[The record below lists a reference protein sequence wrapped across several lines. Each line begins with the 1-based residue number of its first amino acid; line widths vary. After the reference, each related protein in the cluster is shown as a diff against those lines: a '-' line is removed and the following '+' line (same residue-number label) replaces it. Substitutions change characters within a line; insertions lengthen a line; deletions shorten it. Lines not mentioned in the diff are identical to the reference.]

1 MADTNFYKYLMAA
14 FRYKRTHHNAPS
26 FEYLGYKLPYET
38 SGRERGIFYYAR
50 NGRTALPRIYTN
62 FPDTK
67 EGNLQMVVKVLDNL
81 DRHLDQQLDQY
92 FNRPTAAESST
103 PTNIEP
109 STEEMMAASSAPAT
123 SSVSAGGLPPAPA
136 PSFRSP
142 RIIPQVTKEAA
153 TGKTEVP
160 KAFEDA
166 FKDEPA
172 YKTDPTIQPS
182 EQANEPV
189 NRTGSRVN
197 MPNIKM
203 PSSVSNLGS
212 NTGIF
217 FQRNVGKNLT
227 GDRLLGFLGR
237 AGNTGIGALSGM
249 ANFGNSPGGFFSSL
263 GRFGKGG
270 GGRGF
275 FGRAG
280 IKGSRAGS
288 LVSKAKS
295 KWKLALLGLLLPMML
310 VGMIA
315 IPSSSSTIPTGTT
328 SPGNNSAGL
337 DYTLPL
343 KDPSVAPA
351 DIKDQVRLAFPAAK
365 LEYWDK
371 IIQSSQNAGFNPAL
385 ALALWIE
392 ETGASHCT
400 KGGNGGGDVKC
411 SKDEDGDWVSSKG
424 HLGCAPWEDQ
434 TIDESL
440 TCLIKFA
447 ASYTNDQFAQFM
459 ATYSGGPA
467 GSPFSNN
474 PNFPGNIKAW
484 YQRLVPSGN
493 GAITPVS
500 GSVAPPPDGNYQK
513 AVEGFGIEM
522 KSGFE
527 TDEYKWAFEILNKA
541 SGMFPKF
548 KDKIH
553 QACPAITL
561 QPTTGISHASSC
573 DIPLSTGTGEQFFK
587 FLVIH
592 ELAHKINTTSWQFNS
607 SIIAARVADASQ
619 DTKGGN
625 GFLTYYSENAARADD
640 KICGSGDNDG
650 NRADEEFA
658 DSVAYYIND
667 QTPELNM
674 HVANDAKGACGVKWN
689 GENPFKGGT
698 RFTTHYNF
706 ITTVL
711 Q

>member
-424 HLGCAPWEDQ
+424 HLGCAPWENQ

-493 GAITPVS
+493 GAITPVTPNLGNFNIDVS
-500 GSVAPPPDGNYQK
+500 ALPTDYQQWAQEALNTATSVA
-513 AVEGFGIEM
+513 
-522 KSGFE
+522 
-527 TDEYKWAFEILNKA
+527 
-541 SGMFPKF
+541 PKF
-548 KDKIH
+548 KDLLNNKKPSVI
-553 QACPAITL
+553 
-561 QPTTGISHASSC
+561 PTDKSYSYT
-573 DIPLSTGTGEQFFK
+573 DGTTVKLKLGYDSIWFK
-587 FLVIH
+587 QILIH
-592 ELAHKINTTSWQFNS
+592 ELGHVINGSYRPGTYSDQIKQAIRTDNGYLTKYS
-607 SIIAARVADASQ
+607 ASA
-619 DTKGGN
+619 
-625 GFLTYYSENAARADD
+625 S
-640 KICGSGDNDG
+640 SGDEICRPNETPG
-650 NRADEEFA
+650 NENTLADEDFA
-658 DSVAYYIND
+658 ESVSYFINGS
-667 QTPELNM
+667 NM
-674 HVANDAKGACGVKWN
+674 HELDYGCGVNDANV
-689 GENPFKGGT
+689 NPIY
-698 RFTTHYNF
+698 TTKYPAH
-706 ITTVL
+706 L
-711 Q
+711 QLMKNILQ